1 MTTCGA
7 THDRISSVYCLRIPT
22 EKKIESITIKP
33 ILKILTALINP
44 TGLFIHVSENWVEIA
59 SFYRK
64 YYMFSICLWGKK
76 CRVDNILYF
85 FIHVIE
91 NVFLLPSFPIQ
102 NPHSESFPFLHF
114 SNPCLVGSVCVT
126 SPSLI

>member
-1 MTTCGA
+1 MTTCGT
-7 THDRISSVYCLRIPT
+7 THDRISSIYCLRIPP

-76 CRVDNILYF
+76 CRIDNIF
-85 FIHVIE
+85 FYTCNRE
-91 NVFLLPSFPIQ
+91 CLPST
-102 NPHSESFPFLHF
+102 FL
-114 SNPCLVGSVCVT
+114 SYSK
-126 SPSLI
+126 SSQ